1 MPKTTTSSFTHERR
15 QESSLTLLPE
25 SVDRDD
31 FVPDEALAVL
41 DGDPR
46 ALVRELYGEG
56 AGQSGLWEV
65 TPGAFVAENDG
76 FAEYMHIL
84 EGRGTVLSDDG
95 STLEL
100 RPGVK
105 FIAHAGWRGRWAVTE
120 TIRKIYVIWAD
131 PRSDTVPLSAPPAE
145 EEEQEDEAIA
155 TVMARFLATVSF
167 EPGADPDYS
176 SLPSLFAEGARLVRT
191 ASGRPES
198 IGIDEFVRD
207 RTEQVR
213 SGQLTA
219 FAERET
225 AQVTERFG
233 NVAHRFSTYSKHS
246 EHAGVVAESDGIIST
261 QFVHS
266 PAGWRISAMAWDDE
280 RPGLSI
286 PSSYR

>member
-1 MPKTTTSSFTHERR
+1 MTETNVSRWNDQLRNER
-15 QESSLTLLPE
+15 SLTLLPE
-25 SVDRDD
+25 PVDLVG
-31 FVPDEALAVL
+31 FVPDEPLSVL
-41 DGDPR
+41 DGDPH

-105 FIAHAGWRGRWAVTE
+105 FIARSGWRGRWVVTE

-131 PRSDTVPLSAPPAE
+131 PQSDTVPLGGGPANE
-145 EEEQEDEAIA
+145 EEEAIA
-155 TVMARFLATVSF
+155 NVMAKFLATVSF
-167 EPGADPDYS
+167 ESGAHPDYS

-191 ASGRPES
+191 ASGQPES

-213 SGQLTA
+213 SGQLNA

-233 NVAHRFSTYSKHS
+233 NVAHRLSTYSKRS
-246 EHAGVVAESDGIIST
+246 EHAGAVAENSDGIIST
-261 QFVHS
+261 QFVNTPS
-266 PAGWRISAMAWDDE
+266 GWRISAMAWDDE
-280 RPGLSI
+280 RPGLTI
-286 PSSYR
+286 PSRYR